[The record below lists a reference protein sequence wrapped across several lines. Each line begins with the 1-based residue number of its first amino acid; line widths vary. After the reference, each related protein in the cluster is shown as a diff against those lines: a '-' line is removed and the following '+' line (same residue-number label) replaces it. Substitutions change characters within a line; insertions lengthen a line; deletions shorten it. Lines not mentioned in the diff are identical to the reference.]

1 MLAIIMTIED
11 VEDSRFVADVYT
23 RCSERMFSIAMNVLH
38 NRYDAEDCVHDTMV
52 KIIDKLGEFREAD
65 KREYLIKLVSVTCRN
80 TAINKYNKN
89 LQRAGTTFSTT
100 MYDDDGEASLM
111 DIPDDSADVEKI
123 VINEFTC
130 RYVAELIDKLELKYR
145 DVIILKSMGYD
156 YDSIAY
162 FMSITPVLARKR
174 YSRARAMIL
183 EMGGETLHEYM
194 DRR

>member
-1 MLAIIMTIED
+1 M
-11 VEDSRFVADVYT
+11 
-23 RCSERMFSIAMNVLH
+23 
-38 NRYDAEDCVHDTMV
+38 
-52 KIIDKLGEFREAD
+52 
-65 KREYLIKLVSVTCRN
+65 
-80 TAINKYNKN
+80 
-89 LQRAGTTFSTT
+89 
-100 MYDDDGEASLM
+100 
-111 DIPDDSADVEKI
+111 
-123 VINEFTC
+123 
-130 RYVAELIDKLELKYR
+130 AELIDKLELKYR

>member
-1 MLAIIMTIED
+1 MLAIIMTIENE
-11 VEDSRFVADVYT
+11 EDSRFVADVYT

-100 MYDDDGEASLM
+100 MY
-111 DIPDDSADVEKI
+111 
-123 VINEFTC
+123 
-130 RYVAELIDKLELKYR
+130 R